1 MEASPQGLAGPPETP
16 GFVAQGGV
24 EATWGAICDGM
35 DKSPS
40 VVVDPIGG
48 ATVLNLW
55 NQSIP
60 LGFPLR
66 CPPVGE
72 NCTAGCLYDLDN
84 DPEEMHN
91 VAKGS
96 MTPEQSAI
104 HADMMNRLKAYA
116 TKWSPTN
123 TNGVFNPVRNGNSL
137 RCASASIC
145 QQYYAGDDE
154 CGADFPKCGSEF
166 CSDDEAA
173 YDPDCYPDC
182 LVCPPGIGPPAC
194 TPTTGPKMNLMG
206 CTNPATCHKFTDET
220 GFYSWVAPSA
230 GPDSLGP

>member
-48 ATVLNLW
+48 ATVLTLW
-55 NQSIP
+55 NKSIP

-145 QQYYAGDDE
+145 QQYYAGDDGWCQLGE
-154 CGADFPKCGSEF
+154 SSPVQGKSEDVCEDAPRPLPPDGSAARSEGDGGAHTVLWCE
-166 CSDDEAA
+166 
-173 YDPDCYPDC
+173 
-182 LVCPPGIGPPAC
+182 
-194 TPTTGPKMNLMG
+194 
-206 CTNPATCHKFTDET
+206 
-220 GFYSWVAPSA
+220 VAGAS
-230 GPDSLGP
+230 